1 MKKPPVFDFSIWNP
15 IKKGIYISLVF
26 NFTKKDYSERYLL
39 IGLGFCQFSIDFEM
53 LRLEILNFFNKLQI
67 L

>member
-1 MKKPPVFDFSIWNP
+1 MESDK
-15 IKKGIYISLVF
+15 KKGIYISLVF

-53 LRLEILNFFNKLQI
+53 LRLEILNFFNKL
-67 L
+67 